1 MKLKMKK
8 KQMSIFLGALMLF
21 STIAFGLFSDKSD
34 EPTPNDNLPVFLQ
47 SWNGMDI
54 FVNPDGIV
62 YWLNFGQ
69 FSLPFRSNPAE
80 AALVD
85 SEPASDDIFLK
96 FMNASKVYLVFDP
109 DERITIAVPYAET
122 ARLLSGRSFE
132 IIPAISQEY
141 PAENESFVIRDP
153 WEQKPGELVIYF
165 DIANTTRLNMQDNT
179 LVVQGPNQQE
189 ITLASVKF
197 ALIMWRLI

>member
-1 MKLKMKK
+1 MKFKMNKK
-8 KQMSIFLGALMLF
+8 TMSLFLGALMLF
-21 STIAFGLFSDKSD
+21 STIAFGFFSDKSD
-34 EPTPNDNLPVFLQ
+34 EPAQTDNLPVFLQ
-47 SWNGMDI
+47 AWNGMEI

-69 FSLPFRSNPAE
+69 FSLPFRSNPAQ

-85 SEPASDDIFLK
+85 SEPDNDDIFLK
-96 FMNASKVYLVFDP
+96 FINASKIYLVFDP

-122 ARLLSGRSFE
+122 ARLLSGRSLE

-165 DIANTTRLNMQDNT
+165 DIANTTRLSMIDNT
-179 LVVQGPNQQE
+179 LVVQGPNQQD